1 MQVSY
6 CVFSLTL
13 IERKSLLVLGAIVF
27 VLQPCLCASCQ
38 PDFLHP
44 LILLSFSLPLELFT
58 LTNMEGEKETS
69 CPHLNISQQENYK
82 HLKGE
87 L

>member
-1 MQVSY
+1 M
-6 CVFSLTL
+6 
-13 IERKSLLVLGAIVF
+13 LGAIVF

-58 LTNMEGEKETS
+58 LTNMEGGRERNKLSTFKYITARKLQTS
-69 CPHLNISQQENYK
+69 EGGAIVLITQNFDPT
-82 HLKGE
+82 
-87 L
+87 